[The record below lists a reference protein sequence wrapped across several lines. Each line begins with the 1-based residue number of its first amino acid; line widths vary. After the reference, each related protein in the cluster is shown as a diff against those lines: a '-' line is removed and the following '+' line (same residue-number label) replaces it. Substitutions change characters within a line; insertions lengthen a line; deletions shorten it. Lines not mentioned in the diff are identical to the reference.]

1 MDKRVL
7 LLTADKG
14 LGDLVRA
21 QVENLGCRCTVAD
34 GLESG
39 IGAVDWAEVAIL
51 DLATEELSSL
61 RRLRDE
67 APGVRTLVIA
77 QDDVQA
83 EPARH
88 AGVEGVVVEPFSIP
102 ELVTAFRDVAGAGA
116 GGDADTVV
124 DLRTGQPQAA
134 PVADETPWWASR

>member
-21 QVENLGCRCTVAD
+21 QVENLGCRCTVAE
-34 GLESG
+34 GFESG
-39 IGAVDWAEVAIL
+39 IGAIDWAEVAVL
-51 DLATEELSSL
+51 DLATEDLASL
-61 RRLRDE
+61 RRLREE

-77 QDDVQA
+77 PDDVQA

-102 ELVTAFRDVAGAGA
+102 ELVAALREVAG
-116 GGDADTVV
+116 GGTSGDVVV
-124 DLRTGQPQAA
+124 DLRGRPAA
-134 PVADETPWWASR
+134 GPVVDDAPWWASR

>member
-34 GLESG
+34 GLETG

-51 DLATEELSSL
+51 DLATEDLTSL

-77 QDDVQA
+77 PDDVQA
-83 EPARH
+83 EPARN
-88 AGVEGVVVEPFSIP
+88 AGVEGILVEPFSIP
-102 ELVTAFRDVAGAGA
+102 ELVAAMREVAGPN
-116 GGDADTVV
+116 GGDAGVV
-124 DLRTGQPQAA
+124 DLRAGGSGAAQP
-134 PVADETPWWASR
+134 ADDAPWWATR

>member
-34 GLESG
+34 GLGTG
-39 IGAVDWAEVAIL
+39 IGAVDWAELAIL
-51 DLATEELSSL
+51 DLATEELGSL
-61 RRLRDE
+61 RRLREE

-77 QDDVQA
+77 PDDLQA
-83 EPARH
+83 EPARN
-88 AGVEGVVVEPFSIP
+88 AGVEGILVEPFSIP
-102 ELVTAFRDVAGAGA
+102 ELVTALREVDSPAA
-116 GGDADTVV
+116 GGDDVLV
-124 DLRTGQPQAA
+124 DLRADRSPAA
-134 PVADETPWWASR
+134 PVADDAPWWATR

>member
-34 GLESG
+34 GLEAG

-51 DLATEELSSL
+51 DLATEDLSSL

-67 APGVRTLVIA
+67 ASGVRTLVIA
-77 QDDVQA
+77 PDELEA

-102 ELVTAFRDVAGAGA
+102 ELVAAFREVAGASA
-116 GGDADTVV
+116 GDATVV

-134 PVADETPWWASR
+134 PQVDDAPWWATR

>member
-34 GLESG
+34 GLETG
-39 IGAVDWAEVAIL
+39 LGAVDWAEVAIL
-51 DLATEELSSL
+51 DLATEDLTSL

-67 APGVRTLVIA
+67 APAVRTLVIA
-77 QDDVQA
+77 PDDLQA
-83 EPARH
+83 GPARN
-88 AGVEGVVVEPFSIP
+88 AGVEGVLVEPFSIP
-102 ELVTAFRDVAGAGA
+102 ELVAAVREVAGSN
-116 GGDADTVV
+116 GGDAAVV
-124 DLRTGQPQAA
+124 DLR
-134 PVADETPWWASR
+134 ADGSQTVEPADDVPWWATR